1 MSAIAL
7 LKSEQNSVE
16 FYTVEATGNS
26 GISQSG
32 LAILS
37 GVSQQAI
44 SKLEA
49 TLTTG
54 DAPEWLKPL
63 AGGAFALTTANDQLL
78 VDGKNAGNLK
88 IYNAAFSVA
97 VIKHYADKGNKEAIY
112 SLMKFAE
119 MGFDTWVQTVTGWSD
134 RAQSRQSQPPTLNP
148 STEFME
154 AARKAGFDDRL
165 ILEVTVDRFYSVSQT
180 QPAAAPQQPQPSKS
194 VSVQKRKHYGPKLG
208 SEMPSGFQRVLAVLS
223 TDRAMSA
230 PEVAK
235 LADMSESN
243 ARKMLVYLCRQKL
256 AHRAG
261 VRDPET
267 RGWRYTYHKVET
279 ARQASQGDRP

>member
-1 MSAIAL
+1 MNKIAL

-16 FYTVEATGNS
+16 FYTVEETGDS

-54 DAPEWLKPL
+54 EASEWLKPI
-63 AGGAFALTTANDQLL
+63 AHKALTITTSNDQAL
-78 VDGKNAGNLK
+78 VNGKNAGNLK
-88 IYNAAFSVA
+88 IYNAEYSVA
-97 VIKHYADKGNKEAIY
+97 VIKHYADKGNKEAVY

-119 MGFDTWVQTVTGWSD
+119 MGFDTWVQKVTGWRD
-134 RAQSRQSQPPTLNP
+134 RVQPQPDFSQPQSLNQ
-148 STEFME
+148 SAEFM
-154 AARKAGFDDRL
+154 AAAKAAGLDDRV
-165 ILEVTVDRFYSVSQT
+165 ILEVTADRFYSVTQT
-180 QPAAAPQQPQPSKS
+180 QPAASAEATRQPQQSKQ
-194 VSVQKRKHYGPKLG
+194 VSVQKRKSYGPKLG
-208 SEMPSGFQRVLAVLS
+208 SELPLGFQRVLAVLS
-223 TDRAMSA
+223 TDKAISA
-230 PEVAK
+230 PEVAE
-235 LADMSESN
+235 LANMSESN

-261 VRDPET
+261 VRDLET
-267 RGWRYTYHKVET
+267 RGWRYIYHKVE
-279 ARQASQGDRP
+279 